1 MQAYIITIPNNKIS
15 IEAANR
21 CINTSVEYKNEFS
34 IKTYDAVTPDT
45 VQQELRK
52 HKVDWK
58 WPWEGAVTDLQTGL
72 VKQSYPT
79 AVKAK
84 RVSCSLSHLNLW
96 KECIR
101 VRAPILILEHDA
113 MFLRKLDYNDYIKD
127 DKYSIIGINNPLG
140 NTRRSSVFH
149 QAIQKSRYPIC
160 DVPVI
165 DEVYVPQGLAG
176 NSAYIIKPDAANK
189 LVKAV
194 HKHGLWPN
202 DAIMCRQLLPYT
214 IGVTKQYYTDT
225 QRIVSTTTR

>member
-96 KECIR
+96 KECIQ

-127 DKYSIIGINNPLG
+127 ICEIAEINQLENNLQFFSNVKDDNPL
-140 NTRRSSVFH
+140 
-149 QAIQKSRYPIC
+149 
-160 DVPVI
+160 
-165 DEVYVPQGLAG
+165 
-176 NSAYIIKPDAANK
+176 
-189 LVKAV
+189 VKDV
-194 HKHGLWPN
+194 HKN
-202 DAIMCRQLLPYT
+202 IKKYT
-214 IGVTKQYYTDT
+214 FLKI
-225 QRIVSTTTR
+225 I